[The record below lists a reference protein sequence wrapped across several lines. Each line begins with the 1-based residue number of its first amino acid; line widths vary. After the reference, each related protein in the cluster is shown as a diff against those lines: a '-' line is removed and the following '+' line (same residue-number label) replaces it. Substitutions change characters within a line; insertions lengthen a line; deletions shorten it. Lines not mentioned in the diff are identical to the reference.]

1 MGLFLISSLFLIF
14 AKCYCQVH
22 FPFLLF
28 RLCFSQSA
36 LASLHLPAS
45 PRLCTCL
52 QFLLI
57 LPTAPRPHST
67 PTPSFGSVVSSGIC
81 NSQIQALIT
90 SGQHPMLSSSSPIDL
105 PTHAH
110 QHGSYS
116 CCKESQQ
123 ILFREDPA
131 NSNNCMLCAAFPQS
145 VQKSVACTLL
155 FPAPIT
161 SRALYCFFLEEH
173 DFITVR

>member
-57 LPTAPRPHST
+57 LPTAPRPHHA
-67 PTPSFGSVVSSGIC
+67 PTPSSGSVISSGIC

-110 QHGSYS
+110 QRAP
-116 CCKESQQ
+116 
-123 ILFREDPA
+123 IPA
-131 NSNNCMLCAAFPQS
+131 AKNPS
-145 VQKSVACTLL
+145 KSSSERSLLTLITVWCVLLSPRVYKKSIACTLL